1 MSNQQAVLNL
11 IKSTCGQAN
20 VLTIPRLFIDITG
33 DINAALFLSQCIY
46 WSDKVRNVDGWFY
59 KTADEWKAETS
70 LSYDQLKR
78 ALKNCKGIVET
89 KIKRANSAP
98 TIHYRVNF
106 DLLTDTIF
114 ELLEIRESLNSDN
127 LKKDFQETRISDF
140 QETLKTLTE
149 ITTETTIKSTRKKSG
164 KRQENGIDYYP
175 IAKALSDVTGIN
187 FEKNKSRLFGEA
199 KHFKPEDVP
208 KILSDY
214 GPGCGWYVNDW
225 RGKKG
230 QAPSLTQ
237 VRETW
242 GMVSGN
248 GSGAKQTPVKQAED
262 GGMFV

>member
-1 MSNQQAVLNL
+1 M
-11 IKSTCGQAN
+11 
-20 VLTIPRLFIDITG
+20 TG

-46 WSDKVRNVDGWFY
+46 WSDKVKNADGWFY
-59 KTADEWKAETS
+59 KTAEEWKAETS

-89 KIKRANSAP
+89 KIKRANAAP

-106 DLLTDTIF
+106 DLLTSTIF
-114 ELLEIRESLNSDN
+114 ELLEIRETLNSDN
-127 LKKDFQETRISDF
+127 LKKDFQETLNSDI
-140 QETLKTLTE
+140 QETRKTLTE
-149 ITTETTIKSTRKKSG
+149 TTTETTNKSTRKKSG

-199 KHFKPEDVP
+199 KHFIPTDIP
-208 KILSDY
+208 AMLSDY
-214 GPGCGWYVNDW
+214 GPGGGWYANDW

-230 QAPSLTQ
+230 QYPTLNQ

-242 GMVSGN
+242 GKLTVN
-248 GSGAKQTPVKQAED
+248 GAPTKSEPIKQAED